1 MEMIKCEEPQSAG
14 DVVLR
19 VLAGVTICR
28 RICDWS
34 ASLAEAGILTKE
46 KSDAYKMGVLAFS
59 LVGKS
64 FIVS

>member
-1 MEMIKCEEPQSAG
+1 MEIIKCKEPQSAG
-14 DVVLR
+14 DIVLR
-19 VLAGVTICR
+19 ALAGATICR

-46 KSDAYKMGVLAFS
+46 KSDSYKMEVLAFS
-59 LVGKS
+59 LVGQN